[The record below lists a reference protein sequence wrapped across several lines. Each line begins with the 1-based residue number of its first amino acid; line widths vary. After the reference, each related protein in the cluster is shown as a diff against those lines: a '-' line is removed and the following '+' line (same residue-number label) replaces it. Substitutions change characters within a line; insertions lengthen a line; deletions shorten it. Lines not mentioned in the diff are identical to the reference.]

1 MIPVVVGLFGLVIG
15 SLLNVVIYRIA
26 LRMRDVKIRGML
38 GTFLGPCAVLKVF
51 LGGFLGALVGGVLM
65 ATGKFR
71 SRSALPFGVFL
82 AVAGVFPLFLGQELW
97 GSYLRLIEEA

>member
-1 MIPVVVGLFGLVIG
+1 MAACLRAARNASIPTAGAPLTL
-15 SLLNVVIYRIA
+15 
-26 LRMRDVKIRGML
+26 
-38 GTFLGPCAVLKVF
+38 LGPCAVLRVF
-51 LGGFLGALVGGVLM
+51 LGVFLGALVGGVLM
-65 ATGKFR
+65 ATGTFR

>member
-1 MIPVVVGLFGLVIG
+1 
-15 SLLNVVIYRIA
+15 
-26 LRMRDVKIRGML
+26 
-38 GTFLGPCAVLKVF
+38 
-51 LGGFLGALVGGVLM
+51 M

-71 SRSALPFGVFL
+71 RRSALPFGAFL

>member
-1 MIPVVVGLFGLVIG
+1 MIPVVVELFGLAI
-15 SLLNVVIYRIA
+15 SSFLNVVIHRVA
-26 LRMRDVKIRGML
+26 LML
-38 GTFLGPCAVLKVF
+38 EVF
-51 LGGFLGALVGGVLM
+51 LEAFLGALVGGVLM
-65 ATGKFR
+65 ATGTFR

>member
-1 MIPVVVGLFGLVIG
+1 MIPVVVGLFGLAI
-15 SLLNVVIYRIA
+15 SSFLNVVIHRVA
-26 LRMRDVKIRGML
+26 LRMRDVKIGSML
-38 GTFLGPCAVLKVF
+38 GTLLGPCAVLRVF
-51 LGGFLGALVGGVLM
+51 LGVFLGALVGGVLM

>member
-1 MIPVVVGLFGLVIG
+1 
-15 SLLNVVIYRIA
+15 
-26 LRMRDVKIRGML
+26 
-38 GTFLGPCAVLKVF
+38 
-51 LGGFLGALVGGVLM
+51 M
-65 ATGKFR
+65 ATGTFR